1 MANPKVGMEFRD
13 VEKRVRRI
21 AKNNTIDVKIKSN
34 LINSL
39 VNQAALHEGRGAG
52 KELRY
57 MLDKERRR

>member
-21 AKNNTIDVKIKSN
+21 AKNDTIDVRVKGP
-34 LINSL
+34 LISSL
-39 VNQAALHEGRGAG
+39 INQAALHEGRGAG

-57 MLDKERRR
+57 MLERDGRK